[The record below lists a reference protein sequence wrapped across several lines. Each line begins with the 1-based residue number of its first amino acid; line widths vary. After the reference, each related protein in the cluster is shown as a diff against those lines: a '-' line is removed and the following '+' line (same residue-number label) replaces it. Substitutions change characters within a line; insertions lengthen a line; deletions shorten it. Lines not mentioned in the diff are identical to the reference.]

1 MAKLSGKVALVTGA
15 GSGIGRATA
24 LLFAAEGAMVGAV
37 DLDEAG
43 VKAAVEEISGQG
55 GRARAIVADVSKA
68 SDAERMVAETVKSF
82 GRLDILYNNAGIFFP
97 AQVHSMTEE
106 EWDRMLAINLKSV
119 FLGCKFALAEF
130 MKHGGVILATG
141 SIAGL
146 EGHNGEPH
154 YGAAKAGV
162 VNLMKS
168 IAMDYAQYNVRAN
181 CICPGGVQ
189 TNIAR
194 HIMERIPPEQLV
206 KMGQAAMAH
215 TLIKRQAQ
223 PEEIARAALF
233 LCSDDASFITGQTLV
248 VDGGWMA
255 GHRMAFFD

>member
-1 MAKLSGKVALVTGA
+1 MGKLDGKVSLITGA

-24 LLFAAEGAMVGAV
+24 ILFAQEGAKVAAVDVDLEGTDGAV
-37 DLDEAG
+37 AEITKAG
-43 VKAAVEEISGQG
+43 GEGFAFK
-55 GRARAIVADVSKA
+55 ADVSKGR
-68 SDAERMVAETVKSF
+68 DAEAMVAEAVKRY
-82 GRLDILYNNAGIFFP
+82 GRLDIIYNNAGIFFP

-106 EWDRMLAINLKSV
+106 EWDRMLSINLKGV
-119 FLGCKFALAEF
+119 FLGCKYALAEF

-162 VNLMKS
+162 INLMKS
-168 IAMDYAQYNVRAN
+168 IAMDYAHYKVRAN

-194 HIMERIPPEQLV
+194 EIVGRIPPEQLV
-206 KMGQAAMAH
+206 KMGQLAMTH
-215 TLIKRQAQ
+215 SLIKRQAQ

-233 LCSDDASFITGQTLV
+233 LCSDDAAFITGHTLV
-248 VDGGWMA
+248 VDGGWTA
-255 GHRMAFFD
+255 EHRMAFFD

>member
-1 MAKLSGKVALVTGA
+1 MGKLDGKVSLITGA

-24 LLFAAEGAMVGAV
+24 ILFAQEGAKVAAVDVDLEGTDGAV
-37 DLDEAG
+37 AEITKAG
-43 VKAAVEEISGQG
+43 GEGFAFK
-55 GRARAIVADVSKA
+55 ADVSKGR
-68 SDAERMVAETVKSF
+68 DAEAMVAEAVKRY
-82 GRLDILYNNAGIFFP
+82 GRLDIIYNNAGIFFP

-106 EWDRMLAINLKSV
+106 EWDRMLSINLKGV
-119 FLGCKFALAEF
+119 FLGCKYALAEF

-162 VNLMKS
+162 INLMKS
-168 IAMDYAQYNVRAN
+168 IAMDYAHYKVRAN

-194 HIMERIPPEQLV
+194 EIVGRIPPEQLV
-206 KMGQAAMAH
+206 KMGQLAMTH
-215 TLIKRQAQ
+215 SLIKRQAQ

-233 LCSDDASFITGQTLV
+233 LCSDDAAFITGHTLV
-248 VDGGWMA
+248 VDGGWTA